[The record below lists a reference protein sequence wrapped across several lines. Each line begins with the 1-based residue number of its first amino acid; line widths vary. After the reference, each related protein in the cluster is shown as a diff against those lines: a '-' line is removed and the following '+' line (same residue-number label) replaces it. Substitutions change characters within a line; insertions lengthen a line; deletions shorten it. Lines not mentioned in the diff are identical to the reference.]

1 VRGEPASNT
10 IAVMPSC
17 TLARATPRVLLARPP
32 QPQRAY
38 AHLSAA
44 SLPPRTSS
52 PTGLH
57 GRPWLGRLR
66 RALRERRFVVHYQ
79 PIVCLRDGRIVH
91 HEALL
96 RLADRPGGHLV
107 APGAFLPA
115 AESYGLI
122 CEIDRMV
129 VDRVLARLAR
139 RGSEAVVAVNLSALS
154 VSDEAML
161 GHLAERLRR
170 HRVSP
175 AQLILEITETASISD
190 MTQAQR
196 FCAGAKALGCAVALD
211 DFGAGFGAF
220 VYLKQLPFDYLK
232 IDGGFIAG
240 LPRSPHDQLVV
251 KALVDVA
258 RGMGRRTIAEFVTD
272 TDTLALLRGFGVDYA
287 QGFALGRPRPG
298 MSRAGELVACAA
310 A

>member
-1 VRGEPASNT
+1 MLSRTP
-10 IAVMPSC
+10 
-17 TLARATPRVLLARPP
+17 ARATPRVLLAPAP
-32 QPQRAY
+32 EPQRAY
-38 AHLSAA
+38 ARLSAA
-44 SLPPRTSS
+44 CPPPRTSS
-52 PTGLH
+52 PAGLH

-66 RALRERRFVVHYQ
+66 RALREQRFVIHYQ
-79 PIVCLRDGRIVH
+79 PIVSLRDGRIAH

-96 RLADRPGGHLV
+96 RLADRPGGRLV

-115 AESYGLI
+115 AERYGLI
-122 CEIDRMV
+122 REIDHMV
-129 VDRVLARLAR
+129 VDRVVARLAG

-161 GHLAERLRR
+161 GHLAERLRS
-170 HRVSP
+170 HGVSP
-175 AQLILEITETASISD
+175 AQLVLEVTETASISD
-190 MTQAQR
+190 MAQAQR

-220 VYLKQLPFDYLK
+220 AYLKQLPFDYLK
-232 IDGGFIAG
+232 IDGGFISR

-272 TDTLALLRGFGVDYA
+272 ADTLALLRGFGVDYA
-287 QGFALGRPRPG
+287 QGFALGRPRPR
-298 MSRAGELVACAA
+298 MSPPGELVACAA
-310 A
+310 V